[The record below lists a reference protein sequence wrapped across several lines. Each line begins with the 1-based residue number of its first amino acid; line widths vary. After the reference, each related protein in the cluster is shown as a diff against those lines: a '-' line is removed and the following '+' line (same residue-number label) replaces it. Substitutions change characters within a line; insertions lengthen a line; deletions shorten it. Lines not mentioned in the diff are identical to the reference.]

1 MADGD
6 NTIESLVLDLLT
18 VQGPL
23 TIDELVQRLPSLNW
37 SSIFRAVDALSR
49 RGDVFLRQKGFQY
62 EISSLSAPMATQ
74 TQCATSVPRAKCNT
88 IVTASKH
95 P

>member
-1 MADGD
+1 MADSD
-6 NTIESLVLDLLT
+6 NTAESLVLELLT

-49 RGDVFLRQKGFQY
+49 RGDVCLRQKGFQY
-62 EISSLSAPMATQ
+62 EISSQSGPIVTQ
-74 TQCATSVPRAKCNT
+74 PKCATHVA
-88 IVTASKH
+88 
-95 P
+95 